1 MIRSRLRRWCRPDI
15 VVASVQEIDP
25 EALRA
30 RGIRA
35 LLLDLDNTLVMWRS
49 CDLRAEVSAWVER
62 ARGAGLRL
70 CIVSN
75 SSSAR
80 RVEPVAQQLGIPY
93 TARAAKPSRRAFRR
107 AAALLGV
114 EPSQAAVVGDQ
125 LFTDVLG
132 GNRAGMLTV
141 LVNPINRN
149 REFISTR
156 IMRLVERLVWGGIHA
171 DHVALAGAAEREP
184 NGAGRSPDTW

>member
-1 MIRSRLRRWCRPDI
+1 MIRSYLRRRCRPDI

-49 CDLRAEVSAWVER
+49 FDLRAEVSAWVER
-62 ARGAGLRL
+62 ARRAGLQL

-75 SSSAR
+75 TSSTR
-80 RVEPVAQQLGIPY
+80 RVEPVARQLGIPY

-107 AAALLGV
+107 ARCG
-114 EPSQAAVVGDQ
+114 SG
-125 LFTDVLG
+125 
-132 GNRAGMLTV
+132 
-141 LVNPINRN
+141 
-149 REFISTR
+149 
-156 IMRLVERLVWGGIHA
+156 
-171 DHVALAGAAEREP
+171 ALAGRR
-184 NGAGRSPDTW
+184 GRRPALYRYCGEIAPAC